1 MENTISRTEHSARN
15 AFYATCGKVAILVVG
30 FVGRVVFTHTLSQD
44 YVGVNGLFYL
54 ILTALTLPEFGLVT
68 SMAYNMYEPVAKGD
82 IEKQKSLLRYYRRY
96 LNRTAAC
103 IFIIGL
109 AIIPFMGV
117 FVESDSQIEYLYL
130 VYILYLI
137 NTVLSYLGIYKR
149 IVLDA
154 HQLTSFWSLYQ
165 GITCVIQQVIQILVL
180 TPTQNYLLFLIC
192 LLLGTVAANVCTT
205 IKAKKLFPYVD
216 DKEVVTLS
224 AEEEQSLKTNLHSIT
239 LHKAGDIAVNNT
251 DTLILSAIVG
261 VVSAGIYYIYYL
273 IVESI
278 RSIYVQIVAGITAS
292 VGNLGVNGD
301 KTSIKRTFDS
311 ILLLGHWVYGL
322 TAVCL
327 YIILD
332 EFVGIA
338 FGSEYVFESSVT
350 LLICVN
356 FYMTGMCQAGY
367 LFRDSLGLF
376 NFDRYRSVIAATINL
391 IASIV
396 LGLKLG
402 AVGVMLGTLVSTIA
416 ISIWLDPVILYR
428 KKFELPVIGYFLKL
442 ILLISETGLALALS
456 LWVCIHITGRGI
468 IPMII
473 RALTGFVITNII
485 YLLFNCKSS
494 AFALLYDKGMLIIKK
509 KLSIR

>member
-54 ILTALTLPEFGLVT
+54 ILTALILPEFGLIT
-68 SMAYNMYEPVAKGD
+68 SMAFNMYKPVAEGD
-82 IEKQKSLLRYYRRY
+82 IERQKSLLIYYRGY
-96 LNRTAAC
+96 LNRTSIC
-103 IFIIGL
+103 IFAVGL
-109 AIIPFMGV
+109 LVIPFMGV
-117 FVESDSQIEYLYL
+117 FVESDAQIEYLYL
-130 VYILYLI
+130 VYMLYLL

-149 IVLDA
+149 IILDA
-154 HQLTSFWSLYQ
+154 HQLTSYWSLYQ
-165 GITCVIQQVIQILVL
+165 GLTCVIQQIVQIAVLVF
-180 TPTQNYLLFLIC
+180 THNYILFLIC

-205 IKAKKLFPYVD
+205 YKAEKLFPYIK
-216 DKEVVTLS
+216 DKEIHRLS
-224 AEEEQSLKTNLHSIT
+224 TDEEKEIKTNLHSIT
-239 LHKAGDIAVNNT
+239 LQKAGDIAVNNT

-261 VVSAGIYYIYYL
+261 VISAGIYYIYYL

-278 RSIYVQIVAGITAS
+278 RGIYVQIVAGITAS
-292 VGNLGVNGD
+292 VGNLGVSGD
-301 KTSIKRTFDS
+301 RDSIKRTFDS
-311 ILLLGHWVYGL
+311 IMLLGHWVYGL

-327 YIILD
+327 FTILD

-338 FGSEYVFESSVT
+338 FGKEYVFESTVT

-356 FYMTGMCQAGY
+356 FYMTGLCQPGY

-402 AVGVMLGTLVSTIA
+402 AVGVMLGTLVSTVS
-416 ISIWLDPVILYR
+416 ISIWLDPVILYK

-442 ILLISETGLALALS
+442 ILLISETGLALVLS
-456 LWVCIHITGRGI
+456 LWVCIHIPDRGI

-473 RALTGFVITNII
+473 RVLTGFVITNII